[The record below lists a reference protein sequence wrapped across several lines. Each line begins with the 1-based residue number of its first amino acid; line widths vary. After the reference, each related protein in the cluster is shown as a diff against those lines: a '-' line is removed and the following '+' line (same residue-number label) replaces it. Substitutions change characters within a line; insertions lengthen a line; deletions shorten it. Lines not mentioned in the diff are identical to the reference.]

1 MEGLRSDIKI
11 SIDGEHFEKL
21 GYVSDIE
28 LTAEE
33 EEIAERFFGP
43 DSIELTAQ
51 APELN
56 MDGLVRSMLGQSAYN
71 SMKLRQDGYLSPEN
85 GWYTPGESSILR
97 LSEEIAE
104 KIKKKERV
112 RWMHDKERERITKGC
127 D

>member
-33 EEIAERFFGP
+33 EEIAERLFVSESFEF
-43 DSIELTAQ
+43 SISESERDKLQ
-51 APELN
+51 
-56 MDGLVRSMLGQSAYN
+56 RSVLGQSSYN

-85 GWYTPGESSILR
+85 GWFTPVDPTKLTK
-97 LSEEIAE
+97 EIAE
-104 KIKKKERV
+104 KIRKKR
-112 RWMHDKERERITKGC
+112 
-127 D
+127 

>member
-1 MEGLRSDIKI
+1 MGKFLYSV
-11 SIDGEHFEKL
+11 DGEHFEKM

-28 LTAEE
+28 LSAEE
-33 EEIAERFFGP
+33 EEIAERYYVS
-43 DSIELTAQ
+43 DSFEVSIPKSESDKLF
-51 APELN
+51 
-56 MDGLVRSMLGQSAYN
+56 RSILGQSAYN
-71 SMKLRQDGYLSPEN
+71 SMKLKQDGYLSPEN

-112 RWMHDKERERITKGC
+112 RWMHDKERERITKRC